1 MTHSKPFARKDLIKE
16 RFTEM
21 LAGLKEFTRGG
32 GHQGSSKDGK
42 PLQLVLKEKQEG
54 NSVPETSEK

>member
-1 MTHSKPFARKDLIKE
+1 
-16 RFTEM
+16 M
-21 LAGLKEFTRGG
+21 LAGLKGFTRGG

-42 PLQLVLKEKQEG
+42 PLQLVVKEKQEG

>member
-1 MTHSKPFARKDLIKE
+1 
-16 RFTEM
+16 M
-21 LAGLKEFTRGG
+21 LAGLKGLTRGG
-32 GHQGSSKDGK
+32 GHQGNSKDGK